1 MQIWIILY
9 SYIAFGLQEKWCA
22 CGEVE
27 EKSDFEGSI
36 PKGGAD
42 SHGVTVDFIKEEA
55 KVVVE
60 LLRT

>member
-9 SYIAFGLQEKWCA
+9 SYRYIAFGLQEKWCA

-36 PKGGAD
+36 PKGG
-42 SHGVTVDFIKEEA
+42 DFIKEEA

-60 LLRT
+60 LLRW